1 MLSDESPRT
10 KNVVVGG
17 SVAAH
22 LVAHTTMLTFKRS
35 RVYKP
40 EVSVDVIVAAG
51 AIGWV
56 RGEITSQVRERDR
69 DHG

>member
-22 LVAHTTMLTFKRS
+22 LVAHTTMWTFKSS

-40 EVSVDVIVAAG
+40 EVSVDVI
-51 AIGWV
+51 
-56 RGEITSQVRERDR
+56 DY
-69 DHG
+69 